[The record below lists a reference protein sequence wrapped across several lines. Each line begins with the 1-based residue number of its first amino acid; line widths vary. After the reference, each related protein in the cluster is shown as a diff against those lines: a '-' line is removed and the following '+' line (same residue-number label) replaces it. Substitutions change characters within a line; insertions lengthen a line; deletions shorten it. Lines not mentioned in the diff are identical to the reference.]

1 MKKNLTARERLN
13 NLTIEQK
20 KDALLLSE
28 IGNFKVMQNFGS
40 YEKYLNSL
48 KFSSSIWKE
57 INAKS
62 NEEIE
67 QLHNKLLDRLE
78 GK

>member
-1 MKKNLTARERLN
+1 MNNNNPRTILN

-20 KDALLLSE
+20 KDALLLE
-28 IGNFKVMQNFGS
+28 KVGNFKIMQNFGNYS
-40 YEKYLNSL
+40 KYLNSL
-48 KFSSSIWKE
+48 KFNSPLWKE

-62 NEEIE
+62 DEDVE
-67 QLHNKLLDRLE
+67 QLHTKLIDKLE